1 MTAIYLASRSPRRRE
16 ILAQLHVPHEVLLL
30 ARPDGPDEPM
40 LPDEP
45 AADYVRRTAREKARR
60 GVVTLHKRGLAPR
73 PILAADTTVILDG
86 EVLGK
91 PVDRG
96 QAMHMLQRLS
106 GRRHEVHTALALALG
121 ETLYED
127 VSVTEVWFRVLS
139 ERDIA
144 RYCDSG
150 EPYDKAGAYG
160 IQGMAG
166 VFVERINGSHT
177 GVMGLPMYE
186 TARLLGHAGIVLP

>member
-1 MTAIYLASRSPRRRE
+1 MTAIYLASRSPRRRD
-16 ILAQLHVPHEVLLL
+16 ILAQLHVPHEVLLP
-30 ARPDGPDEPM
+30 ARPHGPDEPM
-40 LPDEP
+40 LPGEAP
-45 AADYVRRTAREKARR
+45 AAYVRRTAREKAER
-60 GVVTLHKRGLAPR
+60 GVITLRKRGLTPR
-73 PILAADTTVILDG
+73 PVLAADTTVILHD

-91 PVDRG
+91 PEDRAHAI
-96 QAMHMLQRLS
+96 QMLQRLS
-106 GRRHEVHTALALALG
+106 GERHEVHTALALALDDA
-121 ETLYED
+121 LYED
-127 VSVTEVWFRVLS
+127 VSITEVWFRPLD

-186 TARLLGHAGIVLP
+186 TARLLRHAGIKLP